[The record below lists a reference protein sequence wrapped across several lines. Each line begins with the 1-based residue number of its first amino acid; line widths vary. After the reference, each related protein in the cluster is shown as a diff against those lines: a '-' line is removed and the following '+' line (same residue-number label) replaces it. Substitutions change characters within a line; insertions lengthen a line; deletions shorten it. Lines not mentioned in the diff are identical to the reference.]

1 MTSSIEDK
9 KRGLRPR
16 LLDCLTS
23 EMVKALSTKST
34 SVTLA
39 ISIGVSLSVTA
50 LISVFND
57 GSADPLSLSLIG
69 PFLGTWPLVV
79 LAVSIVA
86 TEYSTDM
93 IQQSLAVTPR
103 RGRLIA
109 SKLFLVTG
117 ISLLGGLI
125 LAFLCL
131 ALSQL
136 ILAGSDKPSIGL
148 GDIETFRAVTVTGAF
163 AVVYPLI
170 AACLAFVTR
179 NAAGAV
185 LLTLLIAF
193 FPMVMAEL
201 GSSWWAET
209 AVRFAPGSPMES
221 LTGQAQPGTVG
232 YMETGPAALITIAW
246 LVVFAIAAFISH
258 IRQDS

>member
-1 MTSSIEDK
+1 MTSSIPV
-9 KRGLRPR
+9 KRKDLRPR
-16 LLDCLTS
+16 LRDCLTS
-23 EMVKALSTKST
+23 EMVKALSAKST
-34 SVTLA
+34 SITLA
-39 ISIGVSLSVTA
+39 ISIGVSLFVTA

-57 GSADPLSLSLIG
+57 GSANPLSVSLIG
-69 PFLGTWPLVV
+69 PFLGTWLLVV

-93 IQQSLAVTPR
+93 IQQSLAITPR

-109 SKLFLVTG
+109 SKLLLVTG
-117 ISLLGGLI
+117 TSLLGGLV
-125 LAFLCL
+125 LAFLCF
-131 ALSQL
+131 ALSHL
-136 ILAGSDKPSIGL
+136 ILAGTNRPSTGL
-148 GDIETFRAVTVTGAF
+148 GDIETLRAVTVTGVF

-179 NAAGAV
+179 QAAGAV

-201 GSSWWAET
+201 GSTWWAEN
-209 AVRFAPGSPMES
+209 AVRFAPGGSMES

-232 YMETGPAALITIAW
+232 YMEAGPAVLVTIVWLAL
-246 LVVFAIAAFISH
+246 FAIAAFISQ
-258 IRQDS
+258 IRRDA